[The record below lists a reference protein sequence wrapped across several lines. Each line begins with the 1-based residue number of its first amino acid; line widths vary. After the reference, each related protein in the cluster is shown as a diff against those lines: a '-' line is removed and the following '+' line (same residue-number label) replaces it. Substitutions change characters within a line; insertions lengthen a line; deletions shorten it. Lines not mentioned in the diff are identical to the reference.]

1 MKKVLILGSEGYI
14 GKALKEHL
22 RSKGQ
27 FELFGIDNFSRK
39 KNVEENLKTG
49 FSKEKI
55 PAVIRRCPK
64 CNNLSLEYDIEKG
77 RIKCSRCGFEEN
89 IPQIK

>member
-1 MKKVLILGSEGYI
+1 MGVYEEWKKEMEKSIE
-14 GKALKEHL
+14 
-22 RSKGQ
+22 Q
-27 FELFGIDNFSRK
+27 
-39 KNVEENLKTG
+39 G

-77 RIKCSRCGFEEN
+77 RIFCSRCGFKEN
-89 IPQIK
+89 IPQMKVKK